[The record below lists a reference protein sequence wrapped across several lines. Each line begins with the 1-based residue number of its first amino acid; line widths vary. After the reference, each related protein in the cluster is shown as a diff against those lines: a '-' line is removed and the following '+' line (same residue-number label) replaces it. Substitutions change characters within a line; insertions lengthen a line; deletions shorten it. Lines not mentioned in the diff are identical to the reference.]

1 MQEIPTVTVNN
12 FFTTINI
19 AFFIVGGTL
28 GVFLTLI
35 TKFGSKFIDEYF
47 NKREAVQ
54 NKKRKLAEEVIA
66 ICTEGSTAG
75 YNVMP
80 GSQRHIHYIASQV
93 EGLDKSIADDIRR
106 YLGLWV
112 LCAIRQ
118 THGPYENKNPS
129 KEDIKFCVSLQ
140 RQAAVLDDSILER
153 VRRWQ

>member
-1 MQEIPTVTVNN
+1 MQEISNVTVNN

-19 AFFIVGGTL
+19 TFFVAGGIL
-28 GVFLTLI
+28 GVLLTLI

-47 NKREAVQ
+47 DKRAAAKE
-54 NKKRKLAEEVIA
+54 KKRKLAEHVIA
-66 ICTEGSTAG
+66 ICTEGSTVA
-75 YNVMP
+75 YNAMP

-118 THGPYENKNPS
+118 TPGPYEKKNPS
-129 KEDIKFCVSLQ
+129 KDDIEHCASLQ
-140 RQAAVLDDSILER
+140 REAAVLDNSILER